1 MTIQDG
7 RVKLLFLFPGMV
19 MGGAE
24 RHGLDLMRRLRRA
37 GYDTSLVIYGHNS
50 TGGMEA
56 IVRSEGAVLLGITG
70 MSRPA
75 GWVRVCRELR
85 RQDAD
90 VIFCVNHT
98 VAVVATVLQRLGLIR
113 AKNICI
119 FHTTI
124 LQPNDQRNF
133 PLFRWVAKGLDV
145 LVYVSATQQQYW
157 RSTGLRALRDLRIA
171 NGIDL
176 DQFGEPPSP
185 PKVTRASLGLDA
197 HDYVIGI
204 VAGLRP
210 EKNHEELIEALAIL
224 RNAGLPAKVLIVGEG
239 ARRVA
244 IQARTTELGLGD
256 HVIFAGEQADVR
268 PYVRLCDVCV
278 LCSTTESFSLA
289 AMEALALGVP
299 FVSSQVGGM
308 AEIVQPEVNG
318 LLYPSG
324 DPAALAERLS
334 RLSRPEVREP
344 IRAAARAS
352 ILAYGVDRMVDQYV
366 ELVSSLTDVVSR
378 RSPPTM
384 QESPALSEP
393 GPS

>member
-1 MTIQDG
+1 MTTADR
-7 RVKLLFLFPGMV
+7 RVKLLFLLPGMV

-37 GYDTSLVIYGHNS
+37 GYDTSLVIYGRNS
-50 TGGMEA
+50 TGVMEA
-56 IVRSEGAVLLGITG
+56 IVRAEGAVLLGIKG
-70 MSRPA
+70 MSRLA

-90 VIFCVNHT
+90 VIFCVNHS

-113 AKNICI
+113 GKNICI
-119 FHTTI
+119 FHTTV
-124 LQPNDQRNF
+124 LQPNDQKNF
-133 PLFRWVAKGLDV
+133 PLFQWVARGLDV

-157 RSTGLRALRDLRIA
+157 RSRGLRALRDLRIA

-176 DQFGEPPSP
+176 DQFGEPPAP
-185 PKVTRASLGLDA
+185 AKVTRASLGLDA
-197 HDYVIGI
+197 QDYVIGI

-224 RNAGLPAKVLIVGEG
+224 RNEGLPAKVLIVGEG
-239 ARRVA
+239 ARRAA
-244 IQARTTELGLGD
+244 IKARTGELGLGD

-324 DPAALAERLS
+324 DPAALAERLA
-334 RLSRPEVREP
+334 RLSRPEAREP
-344 IRAAARAS
+344 MRAAARAS
-352 ILAYGVDRMVDQYV
+352 LLAYGVDRMVDQYV
-366 ELVSSLTDVVSR
+366 ELVSSLTPPLSG
-378 RSPPTM
+378 RSPTRKA
-384 QESPALSEP
+384 SPALSEP
-393 GPS
+393 GAS

>member
-1 MTIQDG
+1 MTTADR
-7 RVKLLFLFPGMV
+7 RVKLLFLLPGMV

-24 RHGLDLMRRLRRA
+24 RHGLDLMRRLRGA
-37 GYDTSLVIYGHNS
+37 SYDTSLVIYGRNS
-50 TGGMEA
+50 TGVMEA
-56 IVRSEGAVLLGITG
+56 IVRAEGAVLLGIKG
-70 MSRPA
+70 MSRLA

-90 VIFCVNHT
+90 VIFCVNHS

-113 AKNICI
+113 GKNICI
-119 FHTTI
+119 FHTTV
-124 LQPNDQRNF
+124 LQPNDQKNF
-133 PLFRWVAKGLDV
+133 PLFQWVARGLDV

-157 RSTGLRALRDLRIA
+157 RSRGLRALRDLRIA

-176 DQFGEPPSP
+176 DQFGEPPAP
-185 PKVTRASLGLDA
+185 AKVTRASLGLDA
-197 HDYVIGI
+197 QDYVIGI

-224 RNAGLPAKVLIVGEG
+224 RNEGLPAKVLIVGEG
-239 ARRVA
+239 ARRAA
-244 IQARTTELGLGD
+244 IKARTGELGLGD

-324 DPAALAERLS
+324 DPAALAERLA
-334 RLSRPEVREP
+334 RLSRPEAREP
-344 IRAAARAS
+344 MRAAARAS
-352 ILAYGVDRMVDQYV
+352 LLAYGVDRMVDQYV
-366 ELVSSLTDVVSR
+366 ELVSSLTPPLSG
-378 RSPPTM
+378 RSPTRKA
-384 QESPALSEP
+384 SPALSEP
-393 GPS
+393 GAS